1 MARSGKHAP
10 DATLIR
16 HVDNA
21 IDRAQLDALWL
32 VVKIYALNAGVR
44 VNLVGVLTDA
54 HGFGGAFGAA
64 GITVYAVFSNCIS
77 H

>member
-1 MARSGKHAP
+1 
-10 DATLIR
+10 
-16 HVDNA
+16 V
-21 IDRAQLDALWL
+21 
-32 VVKIYALNAGVR
+32 
-44 VNLVGVLTDA
+44 